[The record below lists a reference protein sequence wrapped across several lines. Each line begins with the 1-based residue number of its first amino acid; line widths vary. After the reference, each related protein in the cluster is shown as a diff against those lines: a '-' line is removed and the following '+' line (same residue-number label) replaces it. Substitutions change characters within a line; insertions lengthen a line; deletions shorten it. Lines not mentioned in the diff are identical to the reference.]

1 MTVRLWLGRLIVL
14 RIRYFRRKSQALAY
28 AHLLLVGGRR
38 GVLALLLMLL
48 KLGVQIR
55 VDAQRLDLLIILD
68 L

>member
-1 MTVRLWLGRLIVL
+1 M
-14 RIRYFRRKSQALAY
+14 
-28 AHLLLVGGRR
+28 
-38 GVLALLLMLL
+38 LALLLRLL